1 MRLIHYQNFSHV
13 VAMRY
18 VVDGNVTAQHM
29 KMKRLLDDVA
39 LADGLAYMVG
49 ETQYHNHVS
58 FSPDSK
64 EVSNVLMAQ
73 IYRWKSHPFRN
84 QIVRTIMLSMMPTNP
99 TNPS

>member
-1 MRLIHYQNFSHV
+1 MLRLIHYQNFSHV

-18 VVDGNVTAQHM
+18 VVDGNFTAQHM
-29 KMKRLLDDVA
+29 KMKRLLDNVA

-49 ETQYHNHVS
+49 ETQYCNHVS
-58 FSPDSK
+58 SAPDNK

-84 QIVRTIMLSMMPTNP
+84 QIVRTIVLSMMPTNP
-99 TNPS
+99 T